1 MSNSVEALPSLLS
14 LKKQL
19 QDLGINTSTNG
30 LMGDDRYEELH
41 NRLLKAKGLLSD
53 KLSSSSNKYNNV
65 PESPLTQLTIGDIR
79 SRLAD
84 LGESTSTPGLVGE
97 ERRTELLRRLT
108 TAICGSDT
116 DQSNA
121 ILDDIIDRK
130 MKLQDEKIEIISIK
144 APDPPAPIDN
154 INDNINNNNE
164 NNNENQINNLD
175 ATITN
180 GDISEIKK
188 ILKRILNKRAIAVA
202 ARLSGTNQ
210 DPDLKEHEKN
220 TSKVEAELAR
230 LRVQKANSTN
240 IQTSSILIDGGVKMP
255 VDRLMQRL
263 ENLKSESKEQIRIIR
278 LKIRDEVDQHPE
290 YGTAAEEELQ
300 AALRNANYTK
310 GRTRRKIDEIKAMN
324 SSKSSTSK
332 GNSEIVDKSDDKLK
346 LTQQKD
352 LAPSKSKT
360 ILPPTKAK
368 SMENGLDSRWDNL
381 EALGDRQKR
390 EFEELMADLGHEE
403 DLFDLKELGDDTLR
417 PKTPVKNAT
426 QQESKSS
433 KNIINSNAVPLP
445 KDSPFTNYN
454 ATKSFS
460 NKEKLQSVPPI
471 NNKIID
477 HYDDGNDDIEKDDD
491 EEDSDEDEDDES
503 VTHYSPPPTAPQVLK
518 EKPSLIKRLLEEQEK
533 ERQSVLAKRNELN
546 INYSNDDDDDD
557 NNNNKVIDDS
567 KNSYENSDFK
577 YISNIYENLQSVPY
591 TAPGTPKLT
600 INSNEKDTVS
610 NRAEE
615 KSPRFESNTSSTKM
629 ISPVDTKPTS
639 ILERRK
645 PPPPN
650 QPPTNRPLESP
661 TNKTINKPN
670 LSVDTNLHSRP
681 VTAIETVSR
690 PQSAPSTPKTPM
702 GSKAAIISKEDADL
716 KIKVSPNVVPK
727 RHDSDSDDN
736 DEDDD
741 DDVEG
746 DDKKQV
752 RSLLK
757 HAKVLEGLGDLVSA
771 ESMYSRALELN
782 PLDISSLNSYA
793 VFLHNKRGELT
804 RAESFFGRAIH
815 VLFPSL
821 YESVCVPNH
830 DKIPKPPPLF
840 DINENKSNGREDKPA
855 DTGTKYKVVVNS
867 LLNFAG
873 FLSRAKGDIESAQ
886 IVYSKALQI
895 GSNDSKVL
903 GIVGHF
909 LSEEGGNSK
918 KAAEIFA
925 KAMKIDPNNAKH
937 AMWYAKVLK
946 KQQKYGQAELM
957 YMVAM
962 QKSQDDKKIE
972 PTAICNYATYIFK
985 HKKDKVKAQQ
995 MFIDALEKYPGHKGL
1010 VKNYSAL
1017 LKANPH
1023 MGSSESLR
1031 QPTPMSAKSRLRVD
1045 SAIKAAMERINSP
1058 LVSAPGSSNL
1068 TRVNSSSAFTFM
1080 ATELDNSRITSPDI
1094 VELKKIV
1101 DRKLTPHS
1109 TTRKKALKSLHNHD
1123 DDDDDDNDDINV
1135 KRMVLDSEKVVVEH
1149 SLDDLKDSWMKDNLF
1164 NNSSGY
1170 DDHDDDNEEE
1180 DDDDDDL
1187 YGAPKSPF
1195 KK

>member
-1 MSNSVEALPSLLS
+1 MSGNSETSLPSLLT

-19 QDLGINTSTNG
+19 QDLGLSTSTNG

-53 KLSSSSNKYNNV
+53 RLSSSSSNKNYNNNV

-79 SRLAD
+79 SRLVD
-84 LGESTSTPGLVGE
+84 LGESTSTPGLHGE

-108 TAICGSDT
+108 TAICGSET
-116 DQSNA
+116 DQTNA
-121 ILDDIIDRK
+121 ILDDMVDRT
-130 MKLQDEKIEIISIK
+130 MKLHDEKIDLIPVK
-144 APDPPAPIDN
+144 APDPPAPI
-154 INDNINNNNE
+154 NNE
-164 NNNENQINNLD
+164 NEINNLD
-175 ATITN
+175 STITN
-180 GDISEIKK
+180 GDISDIKK
-188 ILKRILNKRAIAVA
+188 LLKRILNKRAIAVA

-230 LRVQKANSTN
+230 LRVQKVNSPN
-240 IQTSSILIDGGVKMP
+240 VQTSSVLIDGGVKMP
-255 VDRLMQRL
+255 IDRLMQRL

-324 SSKSSTSK
+324 SSKSGSTK
-332 GNSEIVDKSDDKLK
+332 GNTEIFDKNDDKLK
-346 LTQQKD
+346 SIQQKD
-352 LAPSKSKT
+352 FATSKSKT
-360 ILPPTKAK
+360 ILPPTKVK
-368 SMENGLDSRWDNL
+368 SMENGLDSRWDSL
-381 EALGDRQKR
+381 EALGDRQKK

-403 DLFDLKELGDDTLR
+403 DLFDLEGLADEIVR
-417 PKTPVKNAT
+417 PKTPIENSTGVLGLTISSANSCKSKRSSSSPKSAMSSSNSLFCLSPNA
-426 QQESKSS
+426 SRLSH
-433 KNIINSNAVPLP
+433 
-445 KDSPFTNYN
+445 
-454 ATKSFS
+454 
-460 NKEKLQSVPPI
+460 KEKFQSIPPI
-471 NNKIID
+471 TNNIID
-477 HYDDGNDDIEKDDD
+477 HDGDGNDDINENYDEENSDDDDD
-491 EEDSDEDEDDES
+491 EEDES
-503 VTHYSPPPTAPQVLK
+503 ATNYSPPPSAPQVLK

-533 ERQSVLAKRNELN
+533 ERQSLLSKRNELN
-546 INYSNDDDDDD
+546 INYSNDDDENDD
-557 NNNNKVIDDS
+557 NNKNVDD
-567 KNSYENSDFK
+567 NTYSYENSDSGAK
-577 YISNIYENLQSVPY
+577 YISNIYENLQPVTF
-591 TAPGTPKLT
+591 TAPGTPKS
-600 INSNEKDTVS
+600 NSDSNDKDIVS
-610 NRAEE
+610 SRAEE
-615 KSPRFESNTSSTKM
+615 KSVSPRSESKLSSSKM
-629 ISPVDTKPTS
+629 ISPVDTKPAT

-650 QPPTNRPLESP
+650 QPPTNRHLESP
-661 TNKTINKPN
+661 TNKAVNKPN
-670 LSVDTNLHSRP
+670 LSIDTNLNSRP
-681 VTAIETVSR
+681 VTAVETVSR

-702 GSKAAIISKEDADL
+702 SSKAGVISKEEADL
-716 KIKVSPNVVPK
+716 KNNVSPPNSSSM

-736 DEDDD
+736 DEEDSN
-741 DDVEG
+741 EG

-815 VLFPSL
+815 VLFPAL
-821 YESVCVPNH
+821 YESVCVPSQ
-830 DKIPKPPPLF
+830 DKVPKPPPLF
-840 DINENKSNGREDKPA
+840 DISDNKTNGGREDKPT
-855 DTGTKYKVVVNS
+855 DTKTKYKVVVNS

-895 GSNDSKVL
+895 ASNDAKVL

-918 KAAEIFA
+918 KAAEILA

-946 KQQKYGQAELM
+946 KQGKYCQPELM
-957 YMVAM
+957 YIVAM

-995 MFIDALEKYPGHKGL
+995 MFIEGLEKYPGHKGL

-1017 LKANPH
+1017 LKANPD

-1068 TRVNSSSAFTFM
+1068 TRANSSSAFTFM
-1080 ATELDNSRITSPDI
+1080 ATEFDSRVTSPDI
-1094 VELKKIV
+1094 IELKKIV
-1101 DRKLTPHS
+1101 ERKLTPHA
-1109 TTRKKALKSLHNHD
+1109 TTRKSLKSYYNDED
-1123 DDDDDDNDDINV
+1123 DDIDANI
-1135 KRMVLDSEKVVVEH
+1135 KILPLESEKVVVEH
-1149 SLDDLKDSWMKDNLF
+1149 SLDDVKDSWMKNGLF
-1164 NNSSGY
+1164 NNDY
-1170 DDHDDDNEEE
+1170 NEQDDDGDDNDDD

-1187 YGAPKSPF
+1187 YGAPTSPF